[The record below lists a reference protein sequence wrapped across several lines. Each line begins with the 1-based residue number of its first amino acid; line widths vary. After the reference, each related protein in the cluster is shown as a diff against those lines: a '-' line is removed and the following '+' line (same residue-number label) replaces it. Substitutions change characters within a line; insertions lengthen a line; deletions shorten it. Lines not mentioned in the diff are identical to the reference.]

1 MVFLILLFFLVF
13 TSPVFAAPSLQITVA
28 PSTLNTGITF
38 PVTFIIQNS
47 NPNISYHYK
56 FFGGIGDSNT
66 QIQTTTSLSYTS
78 EWDNFSIVT
87 VDIGGSAVINAYAY
101 ISSDKPSGSYNLS
114 VRIAQA
120 DDHSKIYTSNSYLIN
135 NVINNTPTSVPTL
148 TPTPDSAVTN
158 PTSGITLTEFM
169 PYSSIE
175 WIEIYNNNDYPVKL
189 VGWKIGHN
197 TSTTKNFD
205 LTINSKSYGTFDFS
219 NFLNNDGDKIILYD
233 NNNNNRGE
241 RSYESNKYTLDRSWS
256 LVNNSWCQ
264 ADLTKGNSNTTSC
277 YSAPTSTPTPTFTP
291 TPTKSLSPTPTPD
304 QGKYTP
310 DESATASAIIDPI
323 NITSPSIT
331 PTTNPTPTNSVSF
344 TETNS
349 SKPQKRYLPLIFIIS
364 GGCLLVSP
372 LAINKIKKQK

>member
-13 TSPVFAAPSLQITVA
+13 TSPVFADSSVKITDFSSDSNPEWIQLTNNTSETVSLSGWYFKDKA
-28 PSTLNTGITF
+28 G
-38 PVTFIIQNS
+38 VTKNISGCLSGNS
-47 NPNISYHYK
+47 NQVFSFGSGWLNNSISGTEPYADIIYL
-56 FFGGIGDSNT
+56 FNPLNEAVDT
-66 QIQTTTSLSYTS
+66 YSYAEGVEKT
-78 EWDNFSIVT
+78 
-87 VDIGGSAVINAYAY
+87 A
-101 ISSDKPSGSYNLS
+101 
-114 VRIAQA
+114 
-120 DDHSKIYTSNSYLIN
+120 
-135 NVINNTPTSVPTL
+135 PTSTNTCVI
-148 TPTPDSAVTN
+148 TPTPTIIPTSDPAITN
-158 PTSGITLTEFM
+158 PASGITLTEFM

-189 VGWKIGHN
+189 IGWKIGHN

-264 ADLTKGNSNTTSC
+264 ADLTKGNSNATSC
-277 YSAPTSTPTPTFTP
+277 YSAPTNTPTPTFTP
-291 TPTKSLSPTPTPD
+291 TPTKPLSPTPTPD

-323 NITSPSIT
+323 NISSPSIT

-349 SKPQKRYLPLIFIIS
+349 SKPKKRYLPLIFIIS